1 MVVIILIKILIKLHL
16 KITKIVMYLAVMN
29 LINQVMRVSKVK
41 IAYRLILVAIEMIV
55 NTR

>member
-1 MVVIILIKILIKLHL
+1 MN
-16 KITKIVMYLAVMN
+16 LAVMN

-41 IAYRLILVAIEMIV
+41 IAYRLIVVAIEMIV

>member
-16 KITKIVMYLAVMN
+16 KINKIVMNLAVMN

>member
-1 MVVIILIKILIKLHL
+1 MVVIILIKILIKLNL
-16 KITKIVMYLAVMN
+16 KITKIVMNLAVMN

-41 IAYRLILVAIEMIV
+41 IAYRLIVVAMEMIV